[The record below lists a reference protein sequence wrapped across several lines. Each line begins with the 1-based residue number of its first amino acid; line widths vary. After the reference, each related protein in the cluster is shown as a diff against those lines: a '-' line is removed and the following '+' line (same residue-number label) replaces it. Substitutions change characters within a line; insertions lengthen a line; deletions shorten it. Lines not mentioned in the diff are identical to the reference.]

1 MRKILQMVK
10 NSKIAMAIATIVMVA
25 LVSTN
30 LSASLMHHM
39 DTSDCAVQ
47 MSCSNCFVPASIDS
61 PVLNISH
68 FTCGEPLET
77 ANYFES
83 FKSIPATPPPKF

>member
-1 MRKILQMVK
+1 MRKILQMAK
-10 NSKIAMAIATIVMVA
+10 KSKIVVAVAMVIMVA
-25 LVSTN
+25 LLSTS
-30 LSASLMHHM
+30 LSASPMHHM

-61 PVLNISH
+61 PVLNISQ